1 MHLAAEDKL
10 NQILQLLPTP
20 DGMISNRNHDNSQDL
35 CTNDACL
42 QCKMLGAQVL
52 CSCRQLFSGT
62 DFIKCWKRSSST
74 SDYTVRPSVQRPLC
88 SNEPLESVVKDL
100 IPG

>member
-20 DGMISNRNHDNSQDL
+20 DGMISNRNHENSQIL

-42 QCKMLGAQVL
+42 QCKMLGGQVM
-52 CSCRQLFSGT
+52 CSCRLMFSKT

-74 SDYTVRPSVQRPLC
+74 SYNTVRLSVQRPLC
-88 SNEPLESVVKDL
+88 SNEPLESIVKDL